1 MLLRP
6 VPALIHMK
14 ILFIQDH
21 LRCGGTEQH
30 TVFLAGWLQKEGHET
45 TVMTFRPGGIL
56 AGELAKNKVRHIS
69 LQPFDFGL
77 DWWAPLLALRV
88 YRESPDLVL
97 CMGKL
102 ANCYAGFLQKIIP
115 GIPVVST
122 VRTGKDLPFLYR
134 WSLRRTAAVLVNCQ
148 WWKERLVEAG
158 LEAQKIHVTHNPLAR
173 DFNWADRDAQRSSIR
188 NWLGVDDNITVFVN
202 VANFRPGKRH
212 VDLIDIFALMLPVP
226 GWQLWLIGSGAE
238 LERCRLRVDAFGLEH
253 NIQFFGHQDD
263 PFPYYAGADIAV
275 SASLEDS
282 LPNFLIEA
290 QRMGLP
296 VVATDY
302 RGVSECFE
310 PDKTGFL
317 VPPGQNEEFSLE
329 TERLLKETRMREKMG
344 RLAVKLAKERFCS
357 QKQSRRIL
365 EILKQI
371 STR

>member
-1 MLLRP
+1 
-6 VPALIHMK
+6 MK

-30 TVFLAGWLQKEGHET
+30 TVFMAGWLQKEGHEV
-45 TVMTFRPGGIL
+45 TVMTFRPQGIL
-56 AGELAKNKVRHIS
+56 AGELVKNKVRHIS

-77 DWWAPLLALRV
+77 DWCAPLLALRV

-102 ANCYAGFLQKIIP
+102 ANCYAGLLQKIIP

-134 WSLRRTAAVLVNCQ
+134 WSLHRTAAILVNCQ
-148 WWKERLVEAG
+148 WWKEQLVEAG
-158 LEAQKIHVTHNPLAR
+158 LDLQKILVTHNPLAR
-173 DFNWADRDAQRSSIR
+173 DFKWADCDAHRSSIR
-188 NWLGVDDNITVFVN
+188 TWLGVDEDTTVFLN

-212 VDLIDIFALMLPVP
+212 VDLIDIFSEMLPVH
-226 GWQLWLIGSGAE
+226 GWQLWLVGSGAE
-238 LERCRLRVDAFGLEH
+238 MKICRAKAEACGMADRVH
-253 NIQFFGHQDD
+253 FFGHQDD
-263 PFPYYAGADIAV
+263 PFPYYAGADVAV

-290 QRMGLP
+290 QSMGLP

-310 PDKTGFL
+310 PNKTGYL
-317 VPPGQNEEFSLE
+317 IPTGQNEEFHMAL
-329 TERLLKETRMREKMG
+329 ERLLQETPMREKMG
-344 RLAVKLAKERFCS
+344 KMAVELAKERFCS

-365 EILKQI
+365 EILKKI
-371 STR
+371 SSR